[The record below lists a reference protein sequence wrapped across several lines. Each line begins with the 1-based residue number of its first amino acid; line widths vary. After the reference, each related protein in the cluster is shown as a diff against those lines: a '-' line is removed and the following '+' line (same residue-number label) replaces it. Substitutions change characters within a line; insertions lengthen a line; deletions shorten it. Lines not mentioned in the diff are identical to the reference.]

1 MSNSLE
7 GRLAL
12 IIGGS
17 GGIGAATARLFAGAG
32 ARIVI
37 THTGRSGVSAAALA
51 ESLPGAGH
59 LALPADVAD
68 TASLLALRDAVRG
81 RCGEVLNVLVNA
93 AGFTKPVPH
102 ADLDALDDAL
112 IDRMFAV
119 NWRGQFAAIRTFA
132 PMLKASGDGL
142 IVSISSIAAQTGI
155 GSSIAYCA
163 VKAGIDVMTK
173 SLGRA
178 LAPEIR
184 VMGVAPGVVDTSFV
198 PGRSADFNTKTAA
211 ATPLRRIASPTDVA
225 EAVFACATSL
235 RFSTGTTV
243 VVDGG
248 RSL

>member
-102 ADLDALDDAL
+102 ADLDALD
-112 IDRMFAV
+112 
-119 NWRGQFAAIRTFA
+119 
-132 PMLKASGDGL
+132 
-142 IVSISSIAAQTGI
+142 
-155 GSSIAYCA
+155 
-163 VKAGIDVMTK
+163 
-173 SLGRA
+173 
-178 LAPEIR
+178 
-184 VMGVAPGVVDTSFV
+184 
-198 PGRSADFNTKTAA
+198 
-211 ATPLRRIASPTDVA
+211 
-225 EAVFACATSL
+225 
-235 RFSTGTTV
+235 
-243 VVDGG
+243 
-248 RSL
+248 

>member
-1 MSNSLE
+1 MPNSLD

-17 GGIGAATARLFAGAG
+17 GGIGAAMARLFAGAG

-37 THTGRSGVSAAALA
+37 THTARSAVSAAALT

-68 TASLLALRDAVRG
+68 TSSLLALRDAVRG
-81 RCGEVLNVLVNA
+81 RCGEVLHVLVNA
-93 AGFTKPVPH
+93 AGFTKPVSH

-112 IDRMFAV
+112 IDRMFTV

-132 PMLKASGDGL
+132 PMLKASGEGL
-142 IVSISSIAAQTGI
+142 IVSISSIAGQTGI

-178 LAPEIR
+178 GAGDPRDGDCPRRRGHELRPRAWSGLQHQDRRGHSAGPYCY
-184 VMGVAPGVVDTSFV
+184 AL
-198 PGRSADFNTKTAA
+198 GR
-211 ATPLRRIASPTDVA
+211 
-225 EAVFACATSL
+225 
-235 RFSTGTTV
+235 G
-243 VVDGG
+243 
-248 RSL
+248 